1 MGRSSSITNS
11 FVNGVIPC
19 IEPSEDEVK
28 KALEVLGMATEI
40 KCAYCGGK
48 CTEWDH
54 LNPLIS
60 EKQPTG
66 FITEIHNLVPSCST
80 CNSSKGNKDWVE
92 WLTNTNTEYVNNIRK
107 KDGFKKRLEKLKEYE
122 RLFTPLKID
131 FNKIDGWKEYIET
144 REKIINSMRD
154 SQEISRDIKS
164 KLKNY
169 AKTLRDKPVSY
180 VTHSMDFQ
188 QFNISTLVDKELR
201 NILENRPFSD
211 DEIVGLLSLEKSK
224 ELFNLYFPLLTI
236 ERNDENKDR
245 YYKDPIVVKGKRY

>member
-1 MGRSSSITNS
+1 
-11 FVNGVIPC
+11 
-19 IEPSEDEVK
+19 
-28 KALEVLGMATEI
+28 
-40 KCAYCGGK
+40 
-48 CTEWDH
+48 
-54 LNPLIS
+54 
-60 EKQPTG
+60 
-66 FITEIHNLVPSCST
+66 
-80 CNSSKGNKDWVE
+80 
-92 WLTNTNTEYVNNIRK
+92 
-107 KDGFKKRLEKLKEYE
+107 
-122 RLFTPLKID
+122 
-131 FNKIDGWKEYIET
+131 
-144 REKIINSMRD
+144 MRD